1 MTVEDAPESFDPAIP
16 DTIEQR
22 SEEQAS
28 GDSQGNNQQ
37 DHGLD
42 RTTPFA
48 RSNFLSTYV
57 LFYRY
62 LAEVR

>member
-28 GDSQGNNQQ
+28 GDGQGNNQQ
-37 DHGLD
+37 DHELD
-42 RTTPFA
+42 RPAPFT

-57 LFYRY
+57 LFDRY